1 MQIFLFFALFISVL
15 AVIFAVQNNT
25 DATVT
30 FAVWKFE
37 ESLALILLVAV
48 AAGALISFLFSLP
61 SNIKTR
67 WTIRQQ
73 RKKMNEIETQL
84 TSLRSQ
90 LEAIQLKES
99 EKPAEIL
106 PVPVPIQG
114 PAAPLANL
122 PETTPS
128 QAPLETDTSGE
139 KDSL

>member
-37 ESLALILLVAV
+37 ESLALILLVAL

-73 RKKMNEIETQL
+73 RKKMNEIENQL

-90 LEAIQLKES
+90 LEQLQLKES

-106 PVPVPIQG
+106 PVPAPI
-114 PAAPLANL
+114 
-122 PETTPS
+122 
-128 QAPLETDTSGE
+128 
-139 KDSL
+139 

>member
-37 ESLALILLVAV
+37 ESLALILLVAL

-73 RKKMNEIETQL
+73 RKKMNEIENQL
-84 TSLRSQ
+84 TNLRSQ
-90 LEAIQLKES
+90 LEAAQLRAS
-99 EKPAEIL
+99 EKPAEPL
-106 PVPVPIQG
+106 PVSVSNQG
-114 PAAPLANL
+114 PAAPKAN
-122 PETTPS
+122 PAGTSPS
-128 QAPLETDTSGE
+128 QTPLASDTSGE
-139 KDSL
+139 TDSL